1 MQQLTA
7 ASSRHICDPT
17 PPAPRQWSTSQGGE
31 AGGETATGEG
41 DGEGASGEG
50 GGGGYGSHVGCAPRQ
65 KRLFWMLAGSFA
77 QQRVRAFERHKPML
91 RACKYGGISKM
102 YAHQAWV
109 QQLTRTSP
117 RHDDAPGPW
126 AASHG
131 E

>member
-1 MQQLTA
+1 MV
-7 ASSRHICDPT
+7 H
-17 PPAPRQWSTSQGGE
+17 STSE
-31 AGGETATGEG
+31 E
-41 DGEGASGEG
+41 EGAAVKKSKQNDEDQK

-77 QQRVRAFERHKPML
+77 QHWVRALERHKPML

-126 AASHG
+126 APSHG